1 MIVDCLDHFV
11 ILVPKFEQAVSTY
24 EVLLGRSADWQQVNE
39 RDGAATAIFR
49 LSNTAV
55 ELMAPAGDGPGA
67 TRIRELLGDKP
78 GHLSTLV
85 FGTPDINDAH
95 YFLHRRGMKPGDIVR
110 QSVNGMGG
118 TRQWARFK
126 CENPDA
132 GDVKIFMIQQEEG
145 ALPYMGSLK
154 GAAFRLDHVVINTGN
169 AHRAMATYGARMGLD
184 LALDRTNEKW
194 GAQFL
199 FFRTDDTT
207 IEVIRRLDDSMGP
220 NDKDYLWG
228 ITYEVGNLD
237 EAHERLALAG
247 VGVGEVRPGRK
258 AGTRVMRVST
268 HCLGVP
274 TLLLDNNG

>member
-1 MIVDCLDHFV
+1 MIADSLDHFV
-11 ILVPKFEQAVSTY
+11 ILVPELDGAVRTY
-24 EVLLGRSADWQQVNE
+24 EALLGRAPDWQHSNPDE
-39 RDGAATAIFR
+39 GTATAIFR

-55 ELMAPAGDGPGA
+55 ELIAAAGDGAGA
-67 TRIRELLGDKP
+67 RRIRELLG
-78 GHLSTLV
+78 GRQGLLSTLV

-95 YFLHRRGMKPGDIVR
+95 YFLHRKGMKPGDVTR
-110 QSVNGMGG
+110 QAASSMGQR
-118 TRQWARFK
+118 RQWARFR
-126 CENPDA
+126 CESPDL
-132 GDVKIFMIQQEEG
+132 GDVKVFMIQQEEG
-145 ALPYMGSLK
+145 ALPYMGAAK
-154 GAAFRLDHVVINTGN
+154 GAAFRLDHVVVNTGN
-169 AHRAMATYGARMGLD
+169 ADKAIATYGARLGLD
-184 LALDRTNEKW
+184 FALDRTNEKW

-220 NDKDYLWG
+220 QDKDYLWG
-228 ITYEVGNLD
+228 ITYEVGDLD
-237 EAHERLALAG
+237 AAHQRLALAG